1 MAENELQAT
10 DAAEQAPTAPAEE
23 VVKSIKGFSRDL
35 TCMGFQFEIG
45 KSYEAAG
52 EIKACKNGFHAIEGH
67 PLEVFD
73 YYPPATSRYC
83 ETIQSGQ
90 LARHSDDSKI
100 ASAKI
105 TIGVEISISEL
116 TARAVKWV
124 FDRAKW
130 AGAPV
135 ATGDN
140 EAATASGTRG
150 AATASGDQGAATAS
164 GYQGAATAS
173 GSRGAATASGSRGA
187 ATASGD
193 QGAATASGDQGAATA
208 SGSRGAATA
217 SGYQGAATAS
227 GDQGAATA
235 SGKTVVAIATGFEG
249 KARGEPGSAIC
260 LVCRDDDGEI
270 VAIRASKVGENGVAP
285 GVWYSLDAEGN
296 FVAVEDDE

>member
-164 GYQGAATAS
+164 G
-173 GSRGAATASGSRGA
+173 
-187 ATASGD
+187 
-193 QGAATASGDQGAATA
+193 
-208 SGSRGAATA
+208 
-217 SGYQGAATAS
+217 
-227 GDQGAATA
+227 
-235 SGKTVVAIATGFEG
+235 KTVVAIATGFEG